1 MYNQFK
7 DNQAKT
13 KLGNELY
20 TVLLRQTKWLQ
31 EKSIIFNPVLI
42 GERNVPALTLKVYNF
57 IKTLPNFASLSQIY
71 LEKIGYYRLLCPEL
85 DVAMATAF

>member
-1 MYNQFK
+1 MADLYVQPI
-7 DNQAKT
+7 
-13 KLGNELY
+13 LGQPSQNKIGQRTLY
-20 TVLLRQTKWLQ
+20 CPAAPDK
-31 EKSIIFNPVLI
+31 IFNPVLI
-42 GERNVPALTLKVYNF
+42 GERNVPALTLNVYNF

>member
-1 MYNQFK
+1 MADLYVQPI
-7 DNQAKT
+7 
-13 KLGNELY
+13 LGQPSQNN
-20 TVLLRQTKWLQ
+20 TVLLHQTKWLQ

-42 GERNVPALTLKVYNF
+42 GERNVPALTLNVYNF